1 MPEWRLDLWLAV
13 ILVGAYHGF
22 NPGMG
27 WPLAVSNGL
36 TERRAGA
43 VFRALVPLAAGHFL
57 AMAVSLLPFGLLASL
72 FFWNREIRIGAGLI
86 VVLFGLYKLIDR
98 RHPRFLARIRPSQL
112 ALWSF
117 LVAIAHGAGLMLVPF
132 FLALCTPE
140 PTAAS
145 DGTSHADVMQLM
157 QTGLGVAVAVS
168 VIHTLAM
175 IITGGVIAWAVYR
188 YLGLGFLRKSWF
200 NLEIVWATSLILT
213 GAFASAIA
221 WYGEM

>member
-1 MPEWRLDLWLAV
+1 MPDWRLDLWLAV

-36 TERRAGA
+36 AERRSEA

-57 AMAVSLLPFGLLASL
+57 AMAISLLPFGLLAGFL
-72 FFWNREIRIGAGLI
+72 AWNREIRIGAGLI
-86 VVLFGLYKLIDR
+86 VVLFGFYKLIDR
-98 RHPRFLARIRPSQL
+98 RHPRFLVRIRPSQL

-132 FLALCTPE
+132 FLALCTPATE
-140 PTAAS
+140 NTVGP
-145 DGTSHADVMQLM
+145 GHADVMQLM
-157 QTGLGVAVAVS
+157 QTGAGMAAAVAIV
-168 VIHTLAM
+168 HTLAM
-175 IITGGVIAWAVYR
+175 IVTGGAVAWAVYR
-188 YLGLGFLRKSWF
+188 YWGLGFLRKSWL
-200 NLEIVWATSLILT
+200 NLDTVWALSLIVT
-213 GAFASAIA
+213 GAFASGMA